1 MWSTSFLLFQCLMF
15 YILSKVDVYIIII
28 KLYPLYAMEAQG
40 GRGGIAP
47 THT

>member
-1 MWSTSFLLFQCLMF
+1 MYIYLFRYLFSLTNFQR
-15 YILSKVDVYIIII
+15 KAKN